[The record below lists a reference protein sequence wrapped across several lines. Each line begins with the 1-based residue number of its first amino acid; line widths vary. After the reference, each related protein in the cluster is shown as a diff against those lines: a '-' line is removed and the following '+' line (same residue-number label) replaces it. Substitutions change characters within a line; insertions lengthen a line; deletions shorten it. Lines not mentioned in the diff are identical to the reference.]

1 MRDVRRCCPS
11 VSLTVATPSHRCRKP
26 QPLPQLQVGAEGVIE
41 LALLF
46 ALVLP
51 AVHHLSGADGGRLE
65 DEMAALQQLRDV
77 PGLAGKC
84 ALACGCLALLNPLS
98 MAVGLQLGSVMRV
111 FIDVVRAAVVWAAA
125 LAYAGLGLG
134 GGSGGFGEAWNGRFS
149 AVQLAGFACICAGLV
164 LYARE
169 AENTLTGAGAR
180 AGAKKDAAPP
190 PSPGRRKGSGV
201 APAMGAEAA
210 AGARAAAKGAVAVE
224 AEADSKAEQ

>member
-1 MRDVRRCCPS
+1 
-11 VSLTVATPSHRCRKP
+11 
-26 QPLPQLQVGAEGVIE
+26 VGAEGVIE

-169 AENTLTGAGAR
+169 AENTGAGAR